1 MANKLQTK
9 ILLVLSLTG
18 LATTIGF
25 GAFLIN
31 SKTIEASYGVNENL
45 KPVAYIEGSNVQY
58 SSIEKALEVAN
69 TLAQSGTVQNVYVI
83 PGTNPT
89 ISRQCIVGSNVNLI
103 LPYEGTTYYN
113 EATPDYNGGDSAA
126 EKYEFFKD
134 YYNTSPQGSGYAT
147 NYADNNPER
156 FRKNSVTIQKCEQ
169 DGVTVPTIIVKTGG
183 TINIGGFRG
192 YLPQGSTNGNYCEL
206 VMEQDALIECD
217 GTINCYGY
225 IKEASENNNS
235 LINVSSNGK
244 VSQPLLAYD
253 WGSAGYALAAN
264 AEKIFPFNL
273 FDLPQ
278 ISPKIRFYNGSQL
291 NAMVWI
297 YGDTA
302 GDKKS
307 DALIIGGDQDTALI
321 KSSPNAVSTSYIDW
335 KNTDKSSGTQITK
348 TTNNHLMD
356 IDINGKYFLE
366 KLVVN
371 VGMEV
376 DSSDFILPFSNMFD
390 ISLEYGSTFNINN
403 PIKFLPGS
411 KISVKRGAT
420 ANINSTMVAYD
431 SNKSPENKTIY
442 KYSKSDPAT
451 FVNEGGINITEN
463 GYFGGKIQAGSNGDT
478 STYVST
484 SQNVSNVVSD
494 EITGYESI
502 LGLLPKAVTT
512 QFSYYPIGDIKL
524 ALDVEEYE
532 NDAIFESNK
541 TYTYGK
547 NDNQYYWVAD
557 GYVVNFTIE
566 DTTTSNNQT
575 ILTPNYN
582 VEITRVKDGTV
593 ETISNP
599 NYVRVYDGDII
610 KIVPLDDNI
619 DEILIDGVVA
629 NDKLNTPIEINN
641 SSLDVTIKPKVI
653 EASEIANVVI
663 EWSSNGTSW
672 SSNDYDDD
680 AATLYLRANITTV
693 NGDSYYSPLTTFEW
707 NVDGTVLSDTASSIS
722 YSFSDDNKTY
732 NVSLTVTDGLN
743 QTEHTDSLV
752 VETTCI
758 TGDTLVLMT
767 DYTYKEVRYLNIGDK
782 VICYDHEKG
791 QLIENTIMANIH
803 LNEKEKRC
811 RKVIV
816 LEFDNG
822 ANINIVME
830 HGLFDLTLNKYVM
843 INNDTYLDYVDHD
856 FAYFDINTKQFISVK
871 LIKASIEL
879 KEIDVYSPVSIY
891 HLNHIANNFLAFP
904 GDLPGFY
911 NQFTFK
917 NLKYDEELMKQDIQ
931 KYGLLSYEDLCK
943 EVMLPYEVYQVF
955 PLLYYRIA
963 VEKGL
968 TTFDELRRIVKAYLP
983 EFLSKFNK

>member
-1 MANKLQTK
+1 MARLQTK

-31 SKTIEASYGVNENL
+31 SKMIEASYGVNENL

-113 EATPDYNGGDSAA
+113 EITGSSSEYNGAN
-126 EKYEFFKD
+126 F
-134 YYNTSPQGSGYAT
+134 
-147 NYADNNPER
+147 ADNNPNT
-156 FRKNSVTIQKCEQ
+156 FRKNSVKVSHLTNENGSTI
-169 DGVTVPTIIVKTGG
+169 PTIIVNSGG
-183 TINIGGFRG
+183 TISIGGYRG
-192 YLPQGSTNGNYCEL
+192 YNIQGGTSGRYCEL
-206 VMEQDALIECD
+206 VLEDNALIQCD
-217 GTINCYGY
+217 GKIDCHGY
-225 IKEASENNNS
+225 IKETRDNNGSMIEIRNNGVISE
-235 LINVSSNGK
+235 
-244 VSQPLLAYD
+244 PLVIYD
-253 WGSAGYALAAN
+253 WGSASDIYSNYLADV
-264 AEKIFPFNL
+264 FPFNL

-278 ISPKIRFYNGSQL
+278 VSPVIRLYSGCIL
-291 NAMVWI
+291 EGKAWI
-297 YGDTA
+297 YGTQA
-302 GDKKS
+302 GDN
-307 DALIIGGDQDTALI
+307 IFNVNIVGDSSVDALI
-321 KSSPNAVSTSYIDW
+321 KSNSQNQYTFVELKTTDSNS
-335 KNTDKSSGTQITK
+335 NTTISK
-348 TTNNHLMD
+348 TTNNHKMKIDVYGHYYLDGLVVDMTVLGFIPVHID
-356 IDINGKYFLE
+356 SREFELPLSNIFDINLKEGAT
-366 KLVVN
+366 
-371 VGMEV
+371 
-376 DSSDFILPFSNMFD
+376 FD
-390 ISLEYGSTFNINN
+390 INSR
-403 PIKFLPGS
+403 IKFLPGS
-411 KISVKRGAT
+411 KVKIDKLAT
-420 ANINSTMVAYD
+420 ANLDASVSVYKSNKNSDNLQIYKYTNSTPSTFINEGMLNINST
-431 SNKSPENKTIY
+431 
-442 KYSKSDPAT
+442 
-451 FVNEGGINITEN
+451 
-463 GYFGGKIQAGSNGDT
+463 FGGKIEAGSNGDT
-478 STYVST
+478 SSFIKTSSNLAGTST
-484 SQNVSNVVSD
+484 EDIYAIGGTLSKSD
-494 EITGYESI
+494 TIT
-502 LGLLPKAVTT
+502 
-512 QFSYYPIGDIKL
+512 FSYNPTADIKI
-524 ALDVEEYE
+524 ASDIEGYKNDV
-532 NDAIFESNK
+532 FLESNQ

-547 NDNQYYWVAD
+547 EDNQYYWVAD

-672 SSNDYDDD
+672 SSNDYYDD

-707 NVDGTVLSDTASSIS
+707 NVDGTVLSDTSSSIS
-722 YSFSDDNKTY
+722 YPFSDDNKTY

-856 FAYFDINTKQFISVK
+856 FAYLDINTKQFISVK

-879 KEIDVYSPVSIY
+879 KEIDVYSPVTIY

-963 VEKGL
+963 VEKEL
-968 TTFDELRRIVKAYLP
+968 TTFDELRRIVKAYLS

>member
-1 MANKLQTK
+1 MARLQTK

-69 TLAQSGTVQNVYVI
+69 DLARSGTIQNVYVI

-89 ISRQCIVGSNVNLI
+89 ISRQCKVGNNVNLI

-113 EATPDYNGGDSAA
+113 ESTGSSSEYNGA
-126 EKYEFFKD
+126 
-134 YYNTSPQGSGYAT
+134 

-169 DGVTVPTIIVKTGG
+169 DGVTVPTIIVETGG

-264 AEKIFPFNL
+264 TEHIFPFNL

-297 YGDTA
+297 YGNTA

-307 DALIIGGDQDTALI
+307 DALIIGGNQDTALI

-356 IDINGKYFLE
+356 IDINGKYFLD

-376 DSSDFILPFSNMFD
+376 DSSDFILPFSNIFD
-390 ISLEYGSTFNINN
+390 ISLEYGSEFNINN

-411 KISVKRGAT
+411 KIFVKRGAT
-420 ANINSTMVAYD
+420 ANINSTMVVYD

-463 GYFGGKIQAGSNGDT
+463 GYFGGKIQAGSKGDT

-484 SQNVSNVVSD
+484 SQNVSNVVSN

-502 LGLLPKAVTT
+502 IGGLFSRAVTT

-524 ALDVEEYE
+524 ALDVEKYE

-541 TYTYGK
+541 TYTYWK

-557 GYVVNFTIE
+557 GYVVNFIIE

-599 NYVRVYDGDII
+599 DYVRVYDGDFI

-619 DEILIDGVVA
+619 DEILIDGVEA
-629 NDKLNTPIEINN
+629 NDELNTPIEINN

-663 EWSSNGTSW
+663 EWSSDGTSW
-672 SSNDYDDD
+672 NSNPYDGD

-693 NGDSYYSPLTTFEW
+693 NEDSYYSPLTTFQW
-707 NVDGTVLSDTASSIS
+707 KVDDKVLSDTASSIS
-722 YSFSDDNKTY
+722 YAFSNNNEY
-732 NVSLTVTDGLN
+732 NVSLTVADGLN
-743 QTEHTDSLV
+743 QTPHTDELRV
-752 VETTCI
+752 TTSCI
-758 TGDTLVLMT
+758 TGDTLVLMA
-767 DYTYKEVRYLNIGDK
+767 DYTYKEVRFLNIGDK
-782 VICYDHEKG
+782 LICYDHEKG
-791 QLIENTIMANIH
+791 QLIENVIMANIH
-803 LNEKEKRC
+803 LDDNEKELKN
-811 RKVIV
+811 VIV
-816 LEFDNG
+816 LEFENKT
-822 ANINIVME
+822 NINIVME

-856 FAYFDINTKQFISVK
+856 FAYLDINTKQFISVK

-879 KEIDVYSPVSIY
+879 KEIDVYSPVTIY

-963 VEKGL
+963 VKKGL